1 MTIYFPASTKQSLYV
16 MLIML
21 LLIPSD
27 GDDPMLAQCCTS
39 VVDYG
44 PELNLHWVIV
54 PWSLCG
60 VYTLKDLKPT

>member
-1 MTIYFPASTKQSLYV
+1 MTIYFPASTNQSLYV
-16 MLIML
+16 VIMVIML
-21 LLIPSD
+21 LQY

-44 PELNLHWVIV
+44 PALNLHWVIV
-54 PWSLCG
+54 SWSLCG